1 MTKEVLNFEVA
12 KSVTTEYQIKNT
24 FGAYALCQAL
34 EASLPILPDN
44 IKIDLDVI
52 KSLNENPTYIGT
64 ADFRDYFATLEG
76 TTVTITSQHFYLESV
91 ETKAG

>member
-12 KSVTTEYQIKNT
+12 KKVTTEYQIKNT

-64 ADFRDYFATLEG
+64 SSDNRDYFATLEG
-76 TTVTITSQHFYLESV
+76 TTVTITSQYFYLESC
-91 ETKAG
+91 

>member
-12 KSVTTEYQIKNT
+12 KSVTIEYQIRNT

-34 EASLPILPDN
+34 ESAIILPPGIEIN
-44 IKIDLDVI
+44 LDVI

-64 ADFRDYFATLEG
+64 STDNRDYFATLEEA
-76 TTVTITSQHFYLESV
+76 TVTITSQYFYLESR
-91 ETKAG
+91 